1 MASNLVIYAFPECGH
16 LPYEEK
22 PEEFWQSFPANKYPR
37 SAALFVEASNR
48 PLRRRFIPN
57 CVRRTRRLVEDM
69 VPMHATISELVRV
82 SLLIVGAL
90 FPIIDSPDNIPI
102 FLTLTAGLS
111 AESRAVLARKIAVNS
126 FGILIVAVLI
136 GTHILAFFGISLP
149 VVQVGGG
156 LIVIA
161 AGWKLLNRPDDD
173 AKAPRT
179 SSKPLKDT
187 YLTAYLARRAFYPLT
202 MPLTVG
208 PGSISVAI
216 AVGAS
221 QALRG
226 PTYWILPVAAFLG
239 CAVIVGS
246 VYLMYR
252 FAEPIGDIVGDTAMY
267 VVLRLSAFILVCIG
281 VQIVWNGTSALLR
294 TIIVLSPWGRPA

>member
-1 MASNLVIYAFPECGH
+1 VPIH
-16 LPYEEK
+16 
-22 PEEFWQSFPANKYPR
+22 
-37 SAALFVEASNR
+37 AA
-48 PLRRRFIPN
+48 
-57 CVRRTRRLVEDM
+57 
-69 VPMHATISELVRV
+69 ISELVRA

-90 FPIIDSPDNIPI
+90 FPIVDSPDNIPI
-102 FLTLTAGLS
+102 FLTLTVGLS
-111 AESRAVLARKIAVNS
+111 AESLAVLARKIAVNS
-126 FGILIVAVLI
+126 FGILIVSVLI

-156 LIVIA
+156 LIVTA
-161 AGWKLLNRPDDD
+161 VGWKLLNRPDDD
-173 AKAPRT
+173 GKAPDS
-179 SSKPLKDT
+179 SSKPLKDS

-226 PTYWILPVAAFLG
+226 QAYWILPVAALLG
-239 CAVIVGS
+239 CVVIAGS

-252 FAEPIGDIVGDTAMY
+252 FAEPIGRIVGDTAMN
-267 VVLRLSAFILVCIG
+267 VIFRLSAFILVCIG
-281 VQIVWNGTSALLR
+281 VQIVWNGTSALLQ
-294 TIIVLSPWGRPA
+294 TILVRRP

>member
-1 MASNLVIYAFPECGH
+1 
-16 LPYEEK
+16 
-22 PEEFWQSFPANKYPR
+22 
-37 SAALFVEASNR
+37 
-48 PLRRRFIPN
+48 
-57 CVRRTRRLVEDM
+57 M

-208 PGSISVAI
+208 PGSIFRSDRGGCKPGAPRPDLLDSARSSVPGMRGHSGKRLPDVSLCRANR
-216 AVGAS
+216 AHCGGHCNVCCLALVGVHSYLYWRTDRVERNECAAADDHRPEPMG
-221 QALRG
+221 QACVTVSTQG
-226 PTYWILPVAAFLG
+226 
-239 CAVIVGS
+239 
-246 VYLMYR
+246 
-252 FAEPIGDIVGDTAMY
+252 
-267 VVLRLSAFILVCIG
+267 
-281 VQIVWNGTSALLR
+281 
-294 TIIVLSPWGRPA
+294 